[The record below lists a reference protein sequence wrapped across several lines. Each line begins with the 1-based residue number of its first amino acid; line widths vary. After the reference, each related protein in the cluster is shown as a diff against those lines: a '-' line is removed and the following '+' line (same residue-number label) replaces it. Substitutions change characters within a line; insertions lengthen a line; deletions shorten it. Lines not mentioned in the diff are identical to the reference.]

1 MRLRGYPPSPRSPG
15 GTWPLGRNEGLR
27 QHPGTRCFFQ
37 SGANPSR
44 WLQSTK
50 TRGAGRLCTQLTLCR
65 APPPGPDPTPGTQSP
80 RRCTCAGAAG
90 THRLDPLPPDE
101 KDPGVAMQEPPAW
114 EWGPGFAIRGL
125 PAWGRGP
132 DSPSGT
138 PGDVEVSAS
147 YSPGTSALAA
157 AIARP
162 AAPRLP
168 IRPGRP
174 RSGARARPPQPRQPL
189 PARGGTRLPH
199 RRSLSR
205 QPRAN
210 ELQPARPGRRWGA
223 LGGPGRPLRG
233 ARSA

>member
-1 MRLRGYPPSPRSPG
+1 MATGTQRGPPAAPWDPLLLPERSKPE
-15 GTWPLGRNEGLR
+15 PLVAE
-27 QHPGTRCFFQ
+27 HED
-37 SGANPSR
+37 A
-44 WLQSTK
+44 
-50 TRGAGRLCTQLTLCR
+50 GAGRLCTQLTLCR

-168 IRPGRP
+168 IRPGRT